1 MKQFICLSLP
11 VRIQVQ
17 PIQVLVMLQSYRS
30 YRLLIVVFCVS
41 WLSSCDEDV
50 VPIQADFTANVT
62 TMVAGNTV
70 QFTDNSSGEVTSWS
84 WTFQGGLPATSN
96 EQTPPAVLYR
106 GAGSFNVSLTVTG
119 PQGTDTKTTEAMITV
134 TPPPCE
140 GGLTTVTYHGRDYRV
155 VGIGSACWFEENLAT
170 TLYRNGTEI
179 LHITDSAEWFNNT
192 ANATPAYCFFDNNS
206 SLGDGQGA
214 LYNWYAVDNPLG
226 ICPDGWHVATDQDF
240 KNMKMHLGLEQQYVD
255 LSEHGEDIK
264 LGPMLKSFFGWNAS
278 STGGHNS
285 SGFNGMPWGRRG
297 ASASFGSFGR
307 DGYWW
312 TSTAFSATKGWSH
325 SLRGG
330 APHSAHR
337 GSEEKRAGY
346 ACRCVKD

>member
-1 MKQFICLSLP
+1 MPLNPQTIINPSFPERMRTRNLN
-11 VRIQVQ
+11 
-17 PIQVLVMLQSYRS
+17 
-30 YRLLIVVFCVS
+30 LIAAVAF
-41 WLSSCDEDV
+41 LSSIFTGCEEEV
-50 VPIQADFTANVT
+50 VPIQADFTSDIAT
-62 TMVAGNTV
+62 LVAGNMV
-70 QFTDNSSGEVTSWS
+70 NFTDNSTGEVTSWS

-106 GAGSFNVSLTVTG
+106 GAGTFNVSLTVTG
-119 PQGTDTKTTEAMITV
+119 PEGSDTKSKEALISV

-140 GGLTTVTYHGRDYRV
+140 GGLSVVTYHGRDYRV

-179 LHITDSAEWFNNT
+179 LNITDSATWFNTT
-192 ANATPAYCFFDNNS
+192 ATATPAYCFFDNNAT
-206 SLGDGQGA
+206 LGNGQGA
-214 LYNWYAVDNPLG
+214 LYNWYAIDNPLG
-226 ICPDGWHVATDQDF
+226 LCPDGWHVATDQDF
-240 KNMKMHLGLEQQYVD
+240 KNLKMLIGLEQQYVD
-255 LSEHGEDIK
+255 LSEHGEDIQI
-264 LGPMLKSFFGWNAS
+264 GPMLKSFFGWNAS
-278 STGGHNS
+278 STGGYNS
-285 SGFNGMPWGRRG
+285 SGFNGMPWGRRHSSG
-297 ASASFGSFGR
+297 SFGSFER